1 MICLSGISTIQLS
14 SSHSCHKNKSKIQ
27 KKKKKKRSKK
37 PPPYPVVAEVIEDKN
52 LQNVVT
58 DKNAQDAAKRISQK
72 YKKIR
77 NKKGT

>member
-1 MICLSGISTIQLS
+1 M
-14 SSHSCHKNKSKIQ
+14 
-27 KKKKKKRSKK
+27 
-37 PPPYPVVAEVIEDKN
+37 AEVIEDKN

-58 DKNAQDAAKRISQK
+58 NKNAQDTAKRISQK